1 MGLTADIGLRGIILS
16 VERVEVLIEAGISRD
31 ARIDSGRLK
40 RSTAKLVK
48 CPIRWSLAGWFLLM
62 KFRVA
67 RTSAAQIQGSTPW
80 A

>member
-48 CPIRWSLAGWFLLM
+48 SPLGGRWPGGFC
-62 KFRVA
+62 
-67 RTSAAQIQGSTPW
+67 
-80 A
+80 